1 MIKMTKMELF
11 NGVSRTVNRIG
22 FKFKKHSPEILLVT
36 GVVGV
41 VTSAVMACKAT
52 TKVNDILDEAK
63 QMIDNIHT
71 ISDNPDNEY
80 TEEDKNKA
88 ITVTYAKTGLEFVKI
103 YAPAVLVGTASIA
116 CILASHG
123 IIRKRNVA
131 LTAAYASIDN
141 SFKEYRNRVVERF
154 GKELDKELKY
164 NIKTAEVEET
174 VVNEDGT
181 ETTITKTVQTAEVNT
196 YSDYARFFDET
207 CKYWEKDAEYNLMFL
222 KQAEAQA
229 NRLLKKRGRLFL
241 NDVYRML
248 GMQETQAGQIVGWVY
263 DEHNSVGDNRVDFG
277 IYDLYNEQK
286 RLFVNG
292 YERSLLLDF
301 NVDGDVWTNMH

>member
-1 MIKMTKMELF
+1 MTKVELF
-11 NGVSRTVNRIG
+11 NNVSRTVNRIG

-71 ISDNPDNEY
+71 IAENPENEY
-80 TEEDKNKA
+80 SEEDKNKA
-88 ITVTYAKTGLEFVKI
+88 ITVTYAKTGLELAKV
-103 YAPAVLVGTASIA
+103 YAPAVVLGTVSIV

-123 IIRKRNVA
+123 IIHKRNVA

-154 GKELDKELKY
+154 GKELDHELKY
-164 NIKTAEVEET
+164 NIKAVEVEEP
-174 VVNEDGT
+174 VINEDGSEST
-181 ETTITKTVQTAEVNT
+181 VTKTVHTAEVNT

-222 KQAEAQA
+222 KQAEANA
-229 NRLLKKRGRLFL
+229 NRLLKKKGRLFL

-248 GMQETQAGQIVGWVY
+248 GIQETQAGQIVGWVY
-263 DEHNSVGDNRVDFG
+263 DENNPIGDNRIDFG

-292 YERSLLLDF
+292 YERSILLDF
-301 NVDGDVWTNMH
+301 NVDGDVWTNMR